1 MARYKVVVVTNNDN
15 PPRNIKDKEAP
26 LADAYPKSEPV
37 TPPEPSKPDP
47 FTDDKSI
54 GADTSPHKGVSE
66 GFDSFEAI
74 YSQKKGQ
81 PLQPDSE
88 FEEDEEEVGTTDAGR
103 QASAALVALGRTAR
117 SFLLYE
123 PGNKAV
129 RGFLEDL
136 RKKMNLFLD
145 EYGEMVLEIRPWE
158 MVLESEVVYINRD
171 RERSLSFRLF
181 RDGVRKVTIAQDVEW
196 EELTKFLGIIS
207 IRYTGIRQQEDDIVV
222 LLWKAGFQH
231 ITVESVEG
239 LVPEDDDV
247 EVDSAVFD
255 DGETTDSARAIHSA
269 GPEGFD
275 VPWPEY
281 NKRASLNWAEIDPER
296 LRKLAEEDSS
306 PVLPVQCVR
315 LLKEILE
322 TAINPVEPMSL
333 EEVVPVVHEVRDFLL
348 SEGLLSSLLEV
359 MRVIRNLPFH
369 QKDEEHKVELL
380 QAFSDARALTRV
392 IRSVPAGLQE
402 MPPELVELV
411 EMMPGDRVSLLL
423 EILNNERTKTAR
435 WVTRNLLVR
444 VGGDQLDYL
453 VDAVYQVEAPVAA
466 DLLQVVADIDLEM
479 GVRVALVI
487 GVQADTEL
495 QLVALSIMERGS
507 YSKRVGQNLIEML
520 EAGSFWV
527 RMRALKL
534 LTAQK
539 ESSAFNAVTQIL
551 ERNAGKKIDRR
562 EVEALGSAMLAAR
575 KDRAFD
581 QFVQWVQPRKFLQR
595 MLPGKQNLKWAAVT
609 GLSQIPGEQ
618 AEEYIRMVA
627 KTADDDLHLHCMQS
641 LARHRRLDVEVL
653 DA

>member
-1 MARYKVVVVTNNDN
+1 MMNNDN

-26 LADAYPKSEPV
+26 LADSYPKSEPV
-37 TPPEPSKPDP
+37 TPSEPSKPDP

-54 GADTSPHKGVSE
+54 KADTPRHKGVSE
-66 GFDSFEAI
+66 GLDSFEAT
-74 YSQKKGQ
+74 YSQKKGKQ
-81 PLQPDSE
+81 LKPDSE
-88 FEEDEEEVGTTDAGR
+88 FDEIEEEVGTTEAGR
-103 QASAALVALGRTAR
+103 QASAALIALGRAAR

-123 PGNKAV
+123 PYNKAI
-129 RGFLEDL
+129 RGFLEDM

-158 MVLESEVVYINRD
+158 MVLGSEVVYINRD

-207 IRYTGIRQQEDDIVV
+207 VRYTGIRQQEDDIVV

-239 LVPEDDDV
+239 FVPEDDDV
-247 EVDSAVFD
+247 EVDAAVFD
-255 DGETTDSARAIHSA
+255 DEETTDSARAIHSA

-281 NKRASLNWAEIDPER
+281 NKRTALNWAEIDPER
-296 LRKLAEEDSS
+296 LKKLAEEDSS
-306 PVLPVQCVR
+306 LVLPIQCVR
-315 LLKEILE
+315 VLKEILE
-322 TAINPVEPMSL
+322 TAISPVEPMSL
-333 EEVVPVVHEVRDFLL
+333 EEVVPIVHEIRDFLL

-359 MRVIRNLPFH
+359 MRLIRNLPFH

-380 QAFSDARALTRV
+380 EAFSDSRALTRV
-392 IRSVPAGLQE
+392 IRSVSAGMQE
-402 MPPELVELV
+402 VPPELIELV
-411 EMMPGDRVSLLL
+411 EMMPGDHVSLLL

-444 VGGDQLDYL
+444 VGNDQLDYL
-453 VDAVYQVEAPVAA
+453 VDAVYQVEAPVAV

-487 GVQADTEL
+487 GAQADTEL
-495 QLVALSIMERGS
+495 QIVALSIMERGP
-507 YSKRVGQNLIEML
+507 YSERVGQKLIEML
-520 EAGSFWV
+520 EAGSFGV

-551 ERNAGKKIDRR
+551 ERNADKKIDRR
-562 EVEALGSAMLAAR
+562 EVEALGLAMLAAR

-581 QFVQWVQPRKFLQR
+581 QFAQWVQPRKFLQR

-627 KTADDDLHLHCMQS
+627 KTAADDLYHHCMQS
-641 LARHRRLDVEVL
+641 LVRHRRLDVEVL